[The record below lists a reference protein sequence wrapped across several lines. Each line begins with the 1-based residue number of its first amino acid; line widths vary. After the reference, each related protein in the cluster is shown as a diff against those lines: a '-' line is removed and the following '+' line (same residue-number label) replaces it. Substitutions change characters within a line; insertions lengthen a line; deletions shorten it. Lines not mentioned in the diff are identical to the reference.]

1 MQRGFSL
8 VELMVALAVGSF
20 LLAGIAMSYTA
31 IKSTVLTTQQLANAQ
46 EVLRYTNQILSRSI
60 KQTFEAPVVSGNGLI
75 LEVKQNANSP
85 SCQGSVP
92 TIEYKEVYTLSN
104 GYITCDIV
112 NNDTGESLGSLNLLR
127 GVEALQFGS
136 SRSGRLI
143 DVTVTPVNV
152 PTQFA
157 NGIVISLAATR
168 VIMR

>member
-8 VELMVALAVGSF
+8 IELMVALTVGSF
-20 LLAGIAMSYTA
+20 LLAGIAMSYSA
-31 IKSTVLTTQQLANAQ
+31 IKNTVLTTRQLANAQ
-46 EVLRYTNQILSRSI
+46 EVIRYTNQILSRSI
-60 KQTFEAPVVSGNGLI
+60 KQTYESPVITGNGVS

-104 GYITCDIV
+104 NYLTCDIL
-112 NNDTGESLGSLNLLR
+112 NNVTGESLGALNLLR
-127 GVEALQFGS
+127 GVEALQFSS